1 MIATI
6 ASNVQVYIY
15 YRLSGKK
22 RHSLEEIANEL
33 QEKLLKIGGTH
44 GIRWAASQVR
54 TINP

>member
-1 MIATI
+1 M
-6 ASNVQVYIY
+6 QVYIY